1 MGVILAHPKMKKLLL
16 ILTCL
21 TTIVAFASPEIGKD
35 VSDFTGK
42 TVDGKTVKLSDFKGR
57 IVVLEWYNP
66 TCPYVKKFYSV
77 GKMQEFQ
84 TQVTSAG
91 HIWISINTG
100 GKVDDLKSAITT
112 DKNKASLVVDDSAGS
127 IARQFEAKTTPHCF
141 VINRE
146 GVLVYKGA
154 IDSISSGKSADIEKA
169 TNYVLAAVTATQDNK
184 KVEVNSTK
192 PYGCG
197 VKY

>member
-1 MGVILAHPKMKKLLL
+1 MKKLIPFFCLL
-16 ILTCL
+16 
-21 TTIVAFASPEIGKD
+21 VSVFAFASPEIGKD
-35 VSDFTGK
+35 VTDFTGK
-42 TVDGKTVKLSDFKGR
+42 TMDGKTVKLSDFKGK

-66 TCPYVKKFYSV
+66 TCPFVKKFYSV

-91 HIWISINTG
+91 HIWITINTG
-100 GKVDDLKSAITT
+100 GKVADLKNTIITE
-112 DKNKASLVVDDSAGS
+112 KNKASVVIDDTDGS

-146 GVLVYKGA
+146 GILVYKGA
-154 IDSISSGKSADIEKA
+154 IDSIGSAKSADIDKA

-184 KVEVNSTK
+184 KVEVNTTK

-197 VKY
+197 IKF

>member
-1 MGVILAHPKMKKLLL
+1 MKKLIPILWLL
-16 ILTCL
+16 TSVLT
-21 TTIVAFASPEIGKD
+21 FATPEIGKE

-42 TVDGKTVKLSDFKGR
+42 SVDGKTVKLSDFKGK
-57 IVVLEWYNP
+57 IIVLEWYNP
-66 TCPYVKKFYSV
+66 TCPFVKKFYSV

-91 HIWISINTG
+91 HIWITINTG
-100 GKVDDLKSAITT
+100 GKVTDLKSATTT
-112 DKNKASLVVDDSAGS
+112 DKNKATIVIDDADGS

-141 VINRE
+141 VINRD

-154 IDSISSGKSADIEKA
+154 IDSIPSTKSADIEKA
-169 TNYVLAAVTATQDNK
+169 TNYILSAVTSTQDNK
-184 KVEVNSTK
+184 KIEVNSTK

>member
-1 MGVILAHPKMKKLLL
+1 MKKLIPLFYLL
-16 ILTCL
+16 FA
-21 TTIVAFASPEIGKD
+21 VFGFASPEIGKE
-35 VSDFTGK
+35 VTDFTAK
-42 TVDGKTVKLSDFKGR
+42 TIDGKTIKLSEFKGKV
-57 IVVLEWYNP
+57 VVLEWYNP
-66 TCPYVKKFYSV
+66 TFPFIKKFYSV

-91 HIWISINTG
+91 HIWITINTG
-100 GKVDDLKSAITT
+100 GKVADLKTAVTA
-112 DKNKASLVVDDSAGS
+112 DKNKASVVIDDTDGS

-154 IDSISSGKSADIEKA
+154 IDSIASAKSADIDKA

>member
-1 MGVILAHPKMKKLLL
+1 MKKLIPLFYLL
-16 ILTCL
+16 FA
-21 TTIVAFASPEIGKD
+21 VFGFASPEIGKE
-35 VSDFTGK
+35 VTDFTAK
-42 TVDGKTVKLSDFKGR
+42 TIDGKTIKLSEFKGKV
-57 IVVLEWYNP
+57 VVLEWYNP
-66 TCPYVKKFYSV
+66 TCPFIKKFYSV

-91 HIWISINTG
+91 HIWITINTG
-100 GKVDDLKSAITT
+100 GKVADLKTAVTA
-112 DKNKASLVVDDSAGS
+112 DKNKASVVIDDTDGS

-141 VINRE
+141 VINRD

-154 IDSISSGKSADIEKA
+154 IDSIPSTKSADIEKA
-169 TNYVLAAVTATQDNK
+169 TNYILSAVTSTQDNK
-184 KVEVNSTK
+184 KIEVNSTK

>member
-1 MGVILAHPKMKKLLL
+1 MINNMKKLIPIFYLL
-16 ILTCL
+16 ISV
-21 TTIVAFASPEIGKD
+21 IAFASPEIGKEAP
-35 VSDFTGK
+35 DFTAR
-42 TVDGKTVKLSDFKGR
+42 TVDGKAVKLSDFKGK

-66 TCPYVKKFYSV
+66 TCPFIKKFYSV

-91 HIWISINTG
+91 HIWITINTG
-100 GKVDDLKSAITT
+100 GKVADLKSAVTI
-112 DKNKASLVVDDSAGS
+112 DKNKASVVIDDTDGS

-141 VINRE
+141 VINRD

-154 IDSISSGKSADIEKA
+154 IDNIASAKSADIDKA

-184 KVEVNSTK
+184 KVEANSTK

>member
-1 MGVILAHPKMKKLLL
+1 MKKLIPIFYFL
-16 ILTCL
+16 
-21 TTIVAFASPEIGKD
+21 VSVFAFASPEIGKE
-35 VSDFTGK
+35 VNDFSGK
-42 TVDGKTVKLSDFKGR
+42 TIQGKTVKLSDFKGK

-66 TCPYVKKFYSV
+66 TCPFVKKFYSV
-77 GKMQEFQ
+77 GKMQGYQAE
-84 TQVTSAG
+84 VTEAG
-91 HIWISINTG
+91 HIWITINTG
-100 GKVDDLKSAITT
+100 GKIPDLKSAVTADKSKATVVIDDT
-112 DKNKASLVVDDSAGS
+112 DGS

-154 IDSISSGKSADIEKA
+154 IDSISSGKSSDIEKA
-169 TNYVLAAVTATQDNK
+169 TNYVLAAVTATHDNK

>member
-1 MGVILAHPKMKKLLL
+1 MKKLIPLFCLL
-16 ILTCL
+16 IS
-21 TTIVAFASPEIGKD
+21 IFAFASPEIGKN

-42 TVDGKTVKLSDFKGR
+42 TVDGKTVKLSDFKGK

-66 TCPYVKKFYSV
+66 TCPFVKKFYSV

-100 GKVDDLKSAITT
+100 GKVDDLKSAITA
-112 DKNKASLVVDDSAGS
+112 DKNKSSVVIDDTDGS

-141 VINRE
+141 VISRE
-146 GVLVYKGA
+146 GILVYKGA
-154 IDSISSGKSADIEKA
+154 IDSIASTKSADIDKA
-169 TNYVLAAVTATQDNK
+169 TNYVLAAVAATQDNK